1 MVLGPIGILW
11 LEEEAKEGKRGA
23 VTGEERKANSEGRPA
38 LLLGP
43 RSSPAST

>member
-1 MVLGPIGILW
+1 MVLGPTGALW

-23 VTGEERKANSEGRPA
+23 VTGEERKANLEGRPA
-38 LLLGP
+38 LPQGP